1 MSSGLFL
8 LTGCTAARVTLP
20 SHGARPDVVTIASF
34 NFPESEILAY
44 LYGLVIQA
52 RGFRVDVRPDVGTRE
67 LVEPALARGLVNFVP
82 EYQGSALAFL
92 TLGRESASA
101 DVDATHQALMRA
113 LAGREVLA
121 LSPSPAQN
129 GNAIV
134 VTSLTATRYRLR
146 TISDLG
152 RVAPFL
158 LFGGP
163 PECPQRP
170 FCLLGLQ
177 QRYGL
182 TFRQFIPLDSGGPL
196 TLQALESRE
205 IDVALLFS
213 TDPNIATGDLV
224 ELKDDRSLQPAE
236 NVTPFVREEV
246 LARGGV
252 SLRRAIEDVSS
263 RLTTDVLRRLNALV
277 PQQPPRA
284 VADAWLHGQGLLGA
298 NDG

>member
-1 MSSGLFL
+1 
-8 LTGCTAARVTLP
+8 
-20 SHGARPDVVTIASF
+20 
-34 NFPESEILAY
+34 
-44 LYGLVIQA
+44 
-52 RGFRVDVRPDVGTRE
+52 
-67 LVEPALARGLVNFVP
+67 
-82 EYQGSALAFL
+82 
-92 TLGRESASA
+92 
-101 DVDATHQALMRA
+101 
-113 LAGREVLA
+113 
-121 LSPSPAQN
+121 
-129 GNAIV
+129 
-134 VTSLTATRYRLR
+134 
-146 TISDLG
+146 
-152 RVAPFL
+152 
-158 LFGGP
+158 
-163 PECPQRP
+163 
-170 FCLLGLQ
+170 
-177 QRYGL
+177 
-182 TFRQFIPLDSGGPL
+182 L